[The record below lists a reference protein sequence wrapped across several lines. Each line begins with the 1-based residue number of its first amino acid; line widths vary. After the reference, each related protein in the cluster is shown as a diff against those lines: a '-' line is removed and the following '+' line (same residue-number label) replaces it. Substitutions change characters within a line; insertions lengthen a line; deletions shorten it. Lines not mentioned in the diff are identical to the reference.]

1 MLEKVLKTA
10 MLVISRPGSSPG
22 GKTLLKRELKKQQ
35 YKSMQI
41 LRPLK
46 ELKLEA
52 ITFIVAHETLLT
64 KR

>member
-1 MLEKVLKTA
+1 MLEKVLKMA

-22 GKTLLKRELKKQQ
+22 GKTLLKLELKKQQ
-35 YKSMQI
+35 YKNMQI
-41 LRPLK
+41 LRPSK

-52 ITFIVAHETLLT
+52 ITFIVTHETRLT